1 MGNRI
6 FGKKLGMTRYFIDEG
21 KSVPVTL
28 VKAGP
33 CVVIQKKT
41 VDKDGYEAIQVGF
54 EEKKES
60 RVNKPLK
67 GHQKAAGEK
76 CYYYLREI
84 RVKDAKEYEIGQEI
98 TAADIVQIG
107 DKVTVSGTS
116 KGRGYAGVVKRHG
129 FGGGR
134 KTHGSRSHRVPGSI
148 GMCAT
153 PSRVLKGRKLPGQ
166 MGNDR
171 TTVKNLK
178 VLDVRP
184 EINLIAI
191 RGPLPGSDNSIIEI
205 CRL

>member
-6 FGKKLGMTRYFIDEG
+6 FGKKIGMTRYFIDEG

-41 VDKDGYEAIQVGF
+41 IDKDGYEAIQVGF
-54 EEKKES
+54 EEKKEN

-67 GHQKAAGEK
+67 GHQKVAGEK

-84 RVKDAKEYEIGQEI
+84 RVKDIKDYEVGQEI
-98 TAADIVQIG
+98 NAADIVQIG

-116 KGRGYAGVVKRHG
+116 KGRGYAGVMKRHG

-134 KTHGSRSHRVPGSI
+134 KTHGSRSQRVPGSI

-171 TTVKNLK
+171 KTVKNLK
-178 VLDVRP
+178 VLDVKP
-184 EINLIAI
+184 EMNLIAI
-191 RGPLPGSDNSIIEI
+191 KGPLPGCDNSIIEI

>member
-6 FGKKLGMTRYFIDEG
+6 FGKKLGMMRYFIDEG
-21 KSVPVTL
+21 QSVPVTL

-33 CVVIQKKT
+33 CFVMQKKT
-41 VDKDGYEAIQVGF
+41 IEKDGYEAIQVGF

-67 GHQKAAGEK
+67 GHQKVAGDK

-84 RVKDAKEYEIGQEI
+84 RVYDSKEYEIGQAI
-98 TAADIVQIG
+98 TAADIFQIG
-107 DKVTVSGTS
+107 DIVTVSGKS
-116 KGRGYAGVVKRHG
+116 KGRGYAGVMKRHG

-148 GMCAT
+148 GAT
-153 PSRVLKGRKLPGQ
+153 TTPGRVVKGRKLPGR
-166 MGNDR
+166 MGYER

-184 EINLIAI
+184 EIDLIAI
-191 RGPLPGSDNSIIEI
+191 KGPLPGSDNSIIEI